1 MSYDAN
7 QLDLIREV
15 GVDYVGR
22 ILKGA
27 KPDDFRFGSQRS
39 SNSSS
44 I

>member
-27 KPDDFRFGSQRS
+27 SQMTFQLAA
-39 SNSSS
+39 NEV
-44 I
+44 